1 MNRHDAQLEA
11 MERNARL
18 APFYQDQLFEIAV
31 REHQRQAREAVDQAL
46 SEPSEHYEVMMMQE
60 IQGVQNRYEGRME
73 EHESRVAQMIGSEA
87 REALRGQGNHLSQEH
102 K

>member
-31 REHQRQAREAVDQAL
+31 REHQRQAREAVNQAL

-60 IQGVQNRYEGRME
+60 FRCIQNRKSKKGGTRDW
-73 EHESRVAQMIGSEA
+73 I
-87 REALRGQGNHLSQEH
+87 
-102 K
+102 